1 MGYKLANLKQSI
13 KRIKQNNKRR
23 LINRMNFSMVRTY
36 IKKFLK
42 SLELSD
48 VGLCLDYYKNAV
60 SRIDKSVTKGIFHK
74 NKANR
79 LKSRLNLKLKQKTG
93 M

>member
-1 MGYKLANLKQSI
+1 MANLKQSI
-13 KRIKQNNKRR
+13 KRVKQNNKRR
-23 LINRMNFSMVRTY
+23 IINRINLSIVRTY

-42 SLELSD
+42 VLSLKDLNLATD
-48 VGLCLDYYKNAV
+48 AYRLAV

-74 NKANR
+74 NKASR
-79 LKSRLNLKLKQKTG
+79 LKSRLNFKLKKSLG